1 MYSWRAQ
8 IGVIAPSVSPNIERD
23 FARFAPDG
31 VGVAT
36 TRIEFSGNPIASE
49 LQKMVDRLS
58 ITASIYKSMPHD
70 CVVFGCTSGSLIG
83 GMNFDKQCCKTIEEA
98 CGCKGLTT
106 STAVLEAFSC
116 LKTGTTAVL
125 TPYPDETNNLERQFL
140 EDNGIH
146 VTCITGMK
154 FKEPRICYIGPE
166 TVYQHIKQLNLAGAE
181 SIFISCTGLNVLD
194 IIEDIETDFGL
205 PVITSNQSTLWSAL
219 RHSRVK
225 TRIPYLG
232 KLLTL

>member
-1 MYSWRAQ
+1 
-8 IGVIAPSVSPNIERD
+8 
-23 FARFAPDG
+23 
-31 VGVAT
+31 
-36 TRIEFSGNPIASE
+36 
-49 LQKMVDRLS
+49 
-58 ITASIYKSMPHD
+58 
-70 CVVFGCTSGSLIG
+70 
-83 GMNFDKQCCKTIEEA
+83 
-98 CGCKGLTT
+98 
-106 STAVLEAFSC
+106 
-116 LKTGTTAVL
+116 
-125 TPYPDETNNLERQFL
+125 
-140 EDNGIH
+140 
-146 VTCITGMK
+146 MK
-154 FKEPRICYIGPE
+154 FKEPRICYISPE